1 MARWTAGTVFDL
13 RRWSNGDAV
22 VGRVLLPLI
31 DIISDV
37 DMCRDLL
44 GDEKQVAQVACRE
57 DIHQT
62 ARRICQKLIYSPA
75 SHSCAFI

>member
-37 DMCRDLL
+37 DMI
-44 GDEKQVAQVACRE
+44 VAIFSVTRSRSRRSHVAKIFIKRSAGS
-57 DIHQT
+57 
-62 ARRICQKLIYSPA
+62 ARS
-75 SHSCAFI
+75 

>member
-37 DMCRDLL
+37 D
-44 GDEKQVAQVACRE
+44 KQVAQVACRE

-62 ARRICQKLIYSPA
+62 VRRICQKLIYSPA

>member
-37 DMCRDLL
+37 DMCRDLF
-44 GDEKQVAQVACRE
+44 GDEKQVAQVVRRSHVAKIFIKRPAGS
-57 DIHQT
+57 
-62 ARRICQKLIYSPA
+62 ARS
-75 SHSCAFI
+75 